1 MRARERAG
9 DFVVALEERRYA
21 VDGASTHQRF
31 SDHEHAGVFRIT
43 ARDAFGNACN
53 LTDEKIPS
61 QFRIWAQPPTSSGWQ
76 GVPSLLR
83 ARRHDTQQKAASNVW
98 AVDAGKITRA
108 GVHALEVSL
117 VSCTNGLAATYY
129 DHENLTGTFAVS
141 WALVCCCAASP
152 TSARARLT

>member
-1 MRARERAG
+1 M
-9 DFVVALEERRYA
+9 VALEERRHA
-21 VDGASTHQRF
+21 VDGACTHHWC
-31 SDHEHAGVFRIT
+31 SEHEHAGDFRIT

-61 QFRIWAQPPTSSGWQ
+61 QFRIWAQPPTSSGGQ

-141 WALVCCCAASP
+141 WALACCCAASP